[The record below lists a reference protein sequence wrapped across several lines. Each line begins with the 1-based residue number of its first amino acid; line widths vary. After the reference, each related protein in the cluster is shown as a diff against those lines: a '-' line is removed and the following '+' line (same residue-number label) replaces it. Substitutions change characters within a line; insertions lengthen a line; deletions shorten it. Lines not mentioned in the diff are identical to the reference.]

1 MTDNDPLADL
11 LSAARREVP
20 SSERMAAMTT
30 SLLQRVEPS
39 GGGGGTHG
47 GGGSGAA
54 GSGLGAKAAVSVV
67 AALVVAGGLLHAT
80 RTPPEPAPHSMA
92 TIPALA
98 LPSAREERKSEAI
111 PTVELD
117 DLPKLPDAAAPR
129 VAVPE
134 KSTPKRPAGDALAE
148 LRRAQDALASN
159 PARALQLI
167 AEHRRDF
174 PRSAFAQ
181 ERDVLEI
188 DALIRL
194 GRRSEAMAKADQF
207 ARFYPKSGHN
217 RRIDSLLGR

>member
-30 SLLQRVEPS
+30 SLLQRVEPR

-47 GGGSGAA
+47 GGGGGAA

-67 AALVVAGGLLHAT
+67 AALVVAGGLVHAT

-92 TIPALA
+92 AIPALA

-129 VAVPE
+129 VAVPD
-134 KSTPKRPAGDALAE
+134 KSTPKRPTGDALAE

-167 AEHRRDF
+167 AEHR
-174 PRSAFAQ
+174 RSAFAQ